1 MKTARFQ
8 ARSGSVLHVEESGTG
23 LPLLAL
29 HGLGGGAWFFSGLH
43 ARLADRC
50 RVIALDLP
58 GTGRSQAA
66 PGGSGP
72 ADLRQRPAD
81 SMTIAAWVHDVLDLV
96 TRHVGEPVA
105 ILGHSLGTIL
115 AIHAAATSPESTRAM
130 IFVGGLPAPRPEI
143 RERLMARAAAV
154 RRNGLDGVGATA
166 AAANFARATFRAQPE
181 LVGMFERLFELQDA
195 AGYVRCAEILIE
207 ASATELLPRVAV
219 PCLSIVGAED
229 QYAPPALVGAFVQQL
244 PVTCRNDVMEDCG
257 HLPFLE
263 APDRFAGLVASFL
276 GTLC

>member
-8 ARSGSVLHVEESGTG
+8 ARSGTVLHVEESGAG

-43 ARLADRC
+43 VRLADRW
-50 RVIALDLP
+50 RVIAIDLP
-58 GTGRSQAA
+58 GTGRSQRA
-66 PGGSGP
+66 PGGAGP
-72 ADLRQRPAD
+72 AALRQPAD
-81 SMTIAAWVHDVLDLV
+81 SMTIAAWVDDVLDLV

-105 ILGHSLGTIL
+105 ILGHSMGTIL

-130 IFVGGLPAPRPEI
+130 IFVGGLPAPRAEI
-143 RERLMARAAAV
+143 RERLTARAASV
-154 RRNGLDGVGATA
+154 RRNGLAGVGATA
-166 AAANFARATFRAQPE
+166 AAANFARATLHAQPE

-195 AGYVRCAEILIE
+195 ASYVRCAEILIE

-219 PCLSIVGAED
+219 PCMSIVGAED